1 MRLAGF
7 RGLLIGLCLLPGVK
21 PLPAQRL
28 DDRGQFGTG
37 GEARVLTFPRHPAL
51 RQLRQ
56 LALPVGVAAPLGRF
70 TVQLGSAWVSTRLTY
85 AAGGSESV
93 AHVTD
98 TDIRGS
104 YVFGRDAVVATVL
117 VNLPTGPRGASATDY
132 NVIGAVSPTFL
143 GFPVAGYASGFSV
156 TGGLAGA
163 IQSGRWSLGL
173 AGSLRMNGEF
183 TPYMDS
189 AGPIVYKPGLE
200 GRLRAG
206 ADGLVGAS
214 RLSLGLTY
222 STFGDDQ
229 VGATGGAARGQYRPG
244 PRWLIEA
251 GLVAPAGPGTL
262 SLAAW
267 SYHRAAGDTT
277 GVSVGNRENLTA
289 AEMAFS
295 VPVAPR
301 LALLP
306 MVAGRVSKPQAGEG
320 KMLGAG
326 LGLRF
331 EVSESVF
338 LTPLARYDTGSIT
351 DASGVRSDLHG
362 WYSSVFIR
370 ITY

>member
-1 MRLAGF
+1 MRLASLPGV
-7 RGLLIGLCLLPGVK
+7 LIGICLLPGAR
-21 PLPAQRL
+21 PLEAQRL
-28 DDRGQFGTG
+28 SDRGQLGTG
-37 GEARVLTFPRHPAL
+37 GEARVLTFGSHPAL
-51 RQLRQ
+51 RQIRQ
-56 LALPVGVAAPLGRF
+56 LTLPVGVAASFRRF
-70 TVQLGSAWVSTRLTY
+70 TVQLGSTWVSTRLTN
-85 AAGGSESV
+85 AAGASQSA

-98 TDIRGS
+98 TDVRGS

-117 VNLPTGPRGASATDY
+117 VNLPTGPRRASVEEY
-132 NVIGAVSPTFL
+132 NVIGAISPTFL

-163 IQSGRWSLGL
+163 MQAGRWSLGL
-173 AGSLRMNGEF
+173 AGSLRLNSEF

-189 AGPIVYKPGLE
+189 VGPIAYKPGLE

-251 GLVAPAGPGTL
+251 GLVAPAGPGIL
-262 SLAAW
+262 SLSAW
-267 SYHRAAGDTT
+267 SFHRAAGDTT

-301 LALLP
+301 LSLVP

-320 KMLGAG
+320 KMVGVG

-331 EVSESVF
+331 EVSESVS

-351 DASGVRSDLHG
+351 DASGVRSNLHG
-362 WYSSVFIR
+362 WYSSVFVR
-370 ITY
+370 LSY